1 MKILL
6 AHNHYLIPGGE
17 DESFRAEADLL
28 RQNGHDVTLYEED
41 NRKVENLG
49 KFRTAVRTLW
59 SAETYRRVSDILKSG
74 SYDLVSVQN
83 FFPLISP
90 SIYYAARK
98 AGVPV
103 IQTLRNYRLICL
115 NGYFFRDGRPC
126 ELCLERRSA
135 LPGIRYRCYRQDRAG
150 SLVVAGMQSM
160 HRLIGTWNKRVDA
173 YIALT
178 DFSAAKFIQA
188 GLPAAKI
195 HLRPNFLPDDPGVG
209 AVNRDAA
216 LFIGRDS
223 PEKGLNILLQ
233 AWTQVKT
240 KSRLVVLGPA
250 ARVDGHDPNGIEW
263 RGHQPNEV
271 VLAALKQA
279 KFLVFPSLWYEN
291 FPRVILEA
299 MACGTPVIASRLGSM
314 PEIIKD
320 NVTGLLFE
328 PGNSTDLAD
337 KMNWL
342 MTHGTERRKM
352 GAAARLEYE
361 LHYTSSA
368 AYQKLM
374 EIYASIRK

>member
-17 DESFRAEADLL
+17 DESFKAETDLL
-28 RQNGHDVTLYEED
+28 RQMGHEVVLFEED
-41 NRKVENLG
+41 NRKVESIG
-49 KFRTAVRTLW
+49 KLSTAVRTIW
-59 SAETYRRVSDILKSG
+59 SVETYRRISGILKSG
-74 SYDLVSVQN
+74 SFDLVSVQN

-90 SIYYAARK
+90 SIFYAARK
-98 AGVPV
+98 AGIPV
-103 IQTLRNYRLICL
+103 IQTLRNYRLMCL
-115 NGYFFRDGRPC
+115 NGYFFRDVQPC
-126 ELCLERRSA
+126 ELCLDRQSA
-135 LPGIRYRCYRQDRAG
+135 LPGIRYRCYRQNRAG
-150 SLVVAGMQSM
+150 SLVVAFMQSF
-160 HRLIGTWNKRVDA
+160 HRLMGTWKNRVDA

-178 DFSAAKFIQA
+178 GFSASKFIQA
-188 GLPAAKI
+188 GLPPAKI
-195 HLRPNFLPDDPGVG
+195 HIRPNFLPNDSGLGDVD
-209 AVNRDAA
+209 REAA

-223 PEKGLNILLQ
+223 PEKGLQILLD
-233 AWTQVKT
+233 AWPQTGT
-240 KSRLVVLGPA
+240 GSRLSIFGPA
-250 ARVDGHDPNGIEW
+250 ARVDGQAGNDIEW
-263 RGHQPNEV
+263 KGHQPNDV
-271 VLAALKQA
+271 VLAALKKA

-320 NVTGLLFE
+320 NITGLLFE

-337 KMNWL
+337 KINWL
-342 MTHGTERRKM
+342 ITHEAERRKM
-352 GAAARLEYE
+352 GAAARKEYE